1 MHQIGMVLYSSS
13 TNKKKSMNFKIP
25 TLIALITATT
35 FFVACNKDETG
46 NSTLNVRL
54 TDAPAAMD
62 SVFVDIREVRVKMT
76 SDSSNSNN
84 DGWITLSTNAG
95 IYNLLELQ
103 NGNDT
108 LLGTA
113 SIPTGTVKQLRFILG
128 DQNRVVVSDTSY
140 PLIIPSGSESGLKIN
155 LSKDLRASL
164 ETLVIDFDAA
174 LSIRRENDGTYKLRP
189 VLRVR

>member
-128 DQNRVVVSDTSY
+128 NQNRVVVSDTSY
-140 PLIIPSGSESGLKIN
+140 PLTIPSGSESGLKIN